1 MSERLIGDP
10 SGSLTYLV
18 SETGRRRALESA
30 PVAHEHFTCLERARG
45 AMDPVVACSA
55 ARWERLE
62 KRFEDASAAL
72 QEHEQAVD
80 SRLNSLEDFAYS

>member
-1 MSERLIGDP
+1 
-10 SGSLTYLV
+10 
-18 SETGRRRALESA
+18 
-30 PVAHEHFTCLERARG
+30 
-45 AMDPVVACSA
+45 MDPVVACSA